1 MKDITKK
8 TVWGPRIFMF
18 WILFLFRLFDTMSMA
33 IIFFWQISMFSA
45 EMTKWVTKNI
55 CVLVHENP

>member
-1 MKDITKK
+1 MMDITKK

-33 IIFFWQISMFSA
+33 IIFLANKYVQCGNDKVGDKEYMCISS
-45 EMTKWVTKNI
+45 
-55 CVLVHENP
+55 

>member
-45 EMTKWVTKNI
+45 EMTRWVTKNI

>member
-1 MKDITKK
+1 MMDITKK

-33 IIFFWQISMFSA
+33 IIFLANKYFQCGNDKVGDKEYMCISS
-45 EMTKWVTKNI
+45 
-55 CVLVHENP
+55 